1 MEDLHKGH
9 RDRLRGRMLEKGLD
23 HFEKHEVLELLLFY
37 AIPRRDT
44 NALAHRLI
52 NTFGSFAGVLDAP
65 YEELLKVPGMGP
77 NAASLLKMVPQLLR
91 IYLTDQ
97 SERGCVLDSTA
108 KLGQYLVGRYVG
120 CRVERTYLLCLDNTG
135 RLLACRMLSE
145 GSLEQVPVIPRQVAE
160 EAMRTGASVVVLA
173 HNHPN
178 GFAIPSAGDIS
189 ATKTL
194 FQALQGVGI
203 RLADHIVVARQEYYS
218 MAGAGVLSTRDA
230 LL

>member
-1 MEDLHKGH
+1 MNDIHKGH
-9 RDRLRGRMLEKGLD
+9 RERLRRRMLEKGLD

-37 AIPRRDT
+37 AIPRCDT
-44 NALAHRLI
+44 NQLAHSLI
-52 NTFGSFAGVLDAP
+52 NTFGSLAGVLDAP

-77 NAASLLKMVPQLLR
+77 NAAALFKMIPQLLR
-91 IYLTDQ
+91 AYLTDQ
-97 SERGCVLDSTA
+97 SERGCVLDSAA
-108 KLGQYLVGRYVG
+108 KLGKYLVGRYVG

-178 GFAIPSAGDIS
+178 GFAIPSSQDVS
-189 ATKTL
+189 ATRSL
-194 FQALQGVGI
+194 FKALQGVGI
-203 RLADHIVVARQEYYS
+203 TLADHIVVARQDYYS
-218 MAGAGVLSTRDA
+218 LAGAGVLPVRD
-230 LL
+230 